1 MKLLGGGHAVSEIAE
16 LLGITAQTARVHL
29 GNAMRKLG
37 LRNREAAI
45 LYASRRYDKDGG
57 R

>member
-37 LRNREAAI
+37 LRNRESAI
-45 LYASRRYDKDGG
+45 LYASRRYDNSGG